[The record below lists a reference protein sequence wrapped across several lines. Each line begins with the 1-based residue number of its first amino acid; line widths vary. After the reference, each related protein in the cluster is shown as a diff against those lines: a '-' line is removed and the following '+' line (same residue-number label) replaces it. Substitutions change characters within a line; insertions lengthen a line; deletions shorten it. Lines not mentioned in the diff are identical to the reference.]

1 MAAICVSSIG
11 LEDIIARTKF
21 AQQAPHENQQTL
33 PLLST
38 GMSLIRKAIF
48 QNSIAL
54 DIIIAPQEGICAT
67 IQTECCVLIP
77 DESVNVSS
85 SLNNIKIHVNSLSE
99 HPSLGDL
106 VNQWFGLWGFDGK
119 SCH

>member
-99 HPSLGDL
+99 YPSLGDL

-119 SCH
+119 SH